1 MTTYSFKED
10 SGMRWFKIIED
21 GETKTAVEYDSPVW
35 VRMKNGILLRCSEGQ
50 AQGILHYDGIEVFL
64 LQGKAPIPGR
74 ENIRTAVEI
83 TMTEYEKIINED
95 YDDEDIPDPDPDED
109 TEEQMTIRQMRER
122 IKELTESNEM
132 LTECI
137 LEMSEIIYA

>member
-1 MTTYSFKED
+1 
-10 SGMRWFKIIED
+10 MRWFKIIED

-50 AQGILHYDGIEVFL
+50 AQGILHSDGATVFQL
-64 LQGKAPIPGR
+64 DGKAPITGR
-74 ENIRTAVEI
+74 VINKLAVEI
-83 TMTEYEKIINED
+83 TMTEYERIINED
-95 YDDEDIPDPDPDED
+95 YDDEDIPDPDPEED
-109 TEEQMTIRQMRER
+109 PEEQMTIRQMRER